1 VKVEVL
7 EGQVEWE
14 VLDPRGLL
22 ETQALQEHLEKM
34 ENSVSLE
41 LKDSLESWETK
52 EKRGCEER
60 RVPQGIRA
68 Q

>member
-1 VKVEVL
+1 MKVEVL

-34 ENSVSLE
+34 ENS
-41 LKDSLESWETK
+41 
-52 EKRGCEER
+52 
-60 RVPQGIRA
+60 
-68 Q
+68 